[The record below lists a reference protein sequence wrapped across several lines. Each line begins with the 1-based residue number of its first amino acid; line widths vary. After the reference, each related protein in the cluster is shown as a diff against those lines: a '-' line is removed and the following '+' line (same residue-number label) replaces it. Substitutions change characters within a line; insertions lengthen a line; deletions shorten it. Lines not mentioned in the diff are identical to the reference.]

1 MASDGPGVALDGLSS
16 EVLLQRVGHGDE
28 RAFEKV
34 YDRMAGLVLGIA
46 RRVIRNAAQAE
57 EVTQEVM
64 VEIWRTAA
72 RFDPER
78 GSASAWVLTL
88 AHRRSVDRVRS
99 AQAATAREHRAA
111 VASGPQDYDE
121 VAEAVITASE
131 HEQVRSALDA
141 LSPVQREAI
150 VLAYYRGLT
159 QQQVADELGIPLGT
173 VKTRLRDGL
182 LRLRDVMGVT

>member
-1 MASDGPGVALDGLSS
+1 MASDGPGVALDSLSS
-16 EVLLQRVGHGDE
+16 EVLLQRVGRGDE
-28 RAFEKV
+28 RAFEMV

-46 RRVIRNAAQAE
+46 RRVIRNAAHAE

-111 VASGPQDYDE
+111 LASGPPDYDE

-131 HEQVRSALDA
+131 HEEVRNALDA

-150 VLAYYRGLT
+150 MLAYYRGLT

>member
-1 MASDGPGVALDGLSS
+1 MASDGPGVALDSLSS
-16 EVLLQRVGHGDE
+16 EVLLQRVGRGDE

-131 HEQVRSALDA
+131 HEQVRNALDA

-150 VLAYYRGLT
+150 MLAYYRGLT